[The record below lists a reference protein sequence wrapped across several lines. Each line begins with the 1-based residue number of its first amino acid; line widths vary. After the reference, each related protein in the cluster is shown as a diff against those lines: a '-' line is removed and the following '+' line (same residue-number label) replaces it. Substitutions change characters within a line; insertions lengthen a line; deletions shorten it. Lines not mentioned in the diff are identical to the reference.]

1 MIEVKKRCV
10 FLGTII
16 FLAVLFMAGAMA
28 ADTDIR
34 MIANLDYTIHSTDKS
49 IAIADD
55 LGLAEK
61 SDSRYGRSFKQLLV
75 LSQPILQSN
84 LRSSALAKKELKGSA
99 AGAQRSLPG

>member
-34 MIANLDYTIHSTDKS
+34 IIA
-49 IAIADD
+49 
-55 LGLAEK
+55 
-61 SDSRYGRSFKQLLV
+61 
-75 LSQPILQSN
+75 
-84 LRSSALAKKELKGSA
+84 
-99 AGAQRSLPG
+99 